1 MPRNLD
7 EHRFESFPPFLLWY
21 LMGKTCLAL
30 LILFHS
36 HGKALTLLS
45 AFMIVAHISLATSRP
60 SW

>member
-7 EHRFESFPPFLLWY
+7 EHRFESFPPFPLRY
-21 LMGKTCLAL
+21 LMDKICPTL

-36 HGKALTLLS
+36 HGKALTRLS
-45 AFMIVAHISLATSRP
+45 AFMIVPHISLATSRP